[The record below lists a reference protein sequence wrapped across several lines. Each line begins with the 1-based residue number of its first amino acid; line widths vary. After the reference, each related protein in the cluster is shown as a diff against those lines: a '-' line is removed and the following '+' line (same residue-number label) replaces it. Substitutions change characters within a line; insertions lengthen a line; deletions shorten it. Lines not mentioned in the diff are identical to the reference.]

1 LKNYPEKILLAWAEA
16 INGNT
21 KIREFLANNGYPEL
35 AIFCFALRNQDTART
50 WLVEKKYMH
59 LMALISGAEGDEDAI
74 EWLNRFDFKTLAKVA
89 LAGDN
94 DLAAFK
100 WLQSKDILFARI
112 ALEIRTVKNQIE
124 DSNVDPH
131 QRGSN

>member
-16 INGNT
+16 IKGNA
-21 KIREFLANNGYPEL
+21 KIRDFLNNNGYQEL
-35 AIFCFALRNQDTART
+35 GMFCFALRNQDAART

-59 LMALISGAEGDEDAI
+59 LMALINGAEGDEDAI
-74 EWLNRFDFKTLAKVA
+74 EWLNRFDFKTLAMVA

-100 WLQSKDILFARI
+100 RLQSKDMLFARI
-112 ALEIRTVKNQIE
+112 ALEIRTVKNEIE

-131 QRGSN
+131 RRGSN